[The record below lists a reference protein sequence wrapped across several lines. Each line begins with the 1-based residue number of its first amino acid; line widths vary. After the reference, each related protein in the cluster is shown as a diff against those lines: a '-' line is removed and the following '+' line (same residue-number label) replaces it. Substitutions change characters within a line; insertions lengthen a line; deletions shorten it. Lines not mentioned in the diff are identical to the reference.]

1 MIEKRKKFFVKKI
14 GKLEKRKGWGWVLYK
29 NRDTRSPDLI
39 TSLPF
44 EIIRFFSFSKVM
56 RSATDQ

>member
-1 MIEKRKKFFVKKI
+1 MIENRKKFFCKKSVSWKK
-14 GKLEKRKGWGWVLYK
+14 GKGGDGFFTK
-29 NRDTRSPDLI
+29 NRVTRSPDLI

-44 EIIRFFSFSKVM
+44 EIIRFFVFVRVM